1 MAAFAAMD
9 WNNSSERV
17 QLDAVRRARPDELNQ
32 ILCEYDWSLYPETVL
47 GWASAQRGITLCAAI
62 TGFFNADPMRFNY
75 LPRSDV
81 PAQYHGICRLLD
93 TMAQRVNAG
102 FYLPNVTH
110 IPCIQQKTLRA
121 WMHYQQEDVIDNR
134 RGRWVFEDELIAP
147 LLNPVSQSVSG
158 HAGRSEPEVSGFPDL
173 GALVKPL
180 MNF

>member
-1 MAAFAAMD
+1 MAAFAAID
-9 WNNSSERV
+9 WTNSSERE
-17 QLDAVRRARPDELNQ
+17 QLAAVRRAWPEELNQ

-62 TGFFNADPMRFNY
+62 TSFFNADPMRFNY

-93 TMAQRVNAG
+93 AMAQRVNAG

-110 IPCIQQKTLRA
+110 VPCTQQKTLRN
-121 WMHYQQEDVIDNR
+121 WMYYQQEDVIDNR
-134 RGRWVFEDELIAP
+134 RGRWVFEEELIEP
-147 LLNPVSQSVSG
+147 LLNP
-158 HAGRSEPEVSGFPDL
+158 APEVKSRHADRPVCEEARFPDL